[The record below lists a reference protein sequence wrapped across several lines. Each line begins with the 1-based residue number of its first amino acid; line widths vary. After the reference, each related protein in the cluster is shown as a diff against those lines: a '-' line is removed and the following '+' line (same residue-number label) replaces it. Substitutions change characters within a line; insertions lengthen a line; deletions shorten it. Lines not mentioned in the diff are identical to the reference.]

1 MAVFKTRL
9 RRRSRERSQKG
20 SVILI
25 VLITVL
31 FAASALTLFIEKASN
46 DLLVEA
52 READAIRLRM
62 QAYSALETTLGT
74 LEDFRQV
81 LGGLHSPAEGWGDPL
96 TFAHYEPPPGIR
108 IDVAFEDESAKISLP
123 NVDATTLTQL
133 FVGWNMTQ
141 ANAEKLRD
149 ALMSWMHSD
158 YVGASAGS
166 PRPEDYDKGDLP
178 ITPPGRS
185 LRSFSELG
193 TIEYARDVFYDEN
206 GLPNELWH
214 RFASTFS
221 LYSYKQPNINGGNAN
236 IFLGLGIQDKTQI
249 KLVQDYLAGIASH
262 QTQTTPGLPYFK
274 TSQDI
279 AGLLGANSP
288 AVALGTQIMALRVII
303 TVHQGPSQF
312 RLAVLVAPQ
321 GGATV
326 PKPPS
331 NSVAATLASTTAQKA
346 GAQQNPAT
354 DAAAVASTTASP
366 NGVGTVQAFPR
377 ATTSAN
383 GGVNASLNYPF
394 TILEIRENDPAN
406 SVQADLKG

>member
-1 MAVFKTRL
+1 MAVFNNRL
-9 RRRSRERSQKG
+9 QRWRRGRSRSG

-52 READAIRLRM
+52 READASRLRM
-62 QAYSALETTLGT
+62 EAYSALETTLGT

-96 TFAHYEPPPGIR
+96 AFAHYEPPPGMR
-108 IDVAFEDESAKISLP
+108 IDVGFEDESAKISLP

-133 FVGWNMTQ
+133 FEGWNMTQ

-149 ALMSWMHSD
+149 ALLGWMHSD

-166 PRPEDYDKGDLP
+166 PRPEDYDHGDLP

-185 LRSFSELG
+185 LKSFSELG
-193 TIEYARDVFYDEN
+193 SIQYARDVFYDEN
-206 GLPNELWH
+206 GLPNDLWR
-214 RFASTFS
+214 RFAATFS
-221 LYSYKQPNINGGNAN
+221 LYSYKQPNINGGNPN
-236 IFLGLGIQDKTQI
+236 IFLSLGIQDKTQI
-249 KLVQDYLAGIASH
+249 KLVQDYLAGVAAH
-262 QTQTTPGLPYFK
+262 QMQTTPGLPYFK

-303 TVHQGPSQF
+303 TVHQGPSQY

-326 PKPPS
+326 PTPPS
-331 NSVAATLASTTAQKA
+331 NSLASTLATTTAQKPN
-346 GAQQNPAT
+346 AQQNTAT
-354 DAAAVASTTASP
+354 NAGATASSTAGP

>member
-1 MAVFKTRL
+1 MTVFKKKL
-9 RRRSRERSQKG
+9 RRGDERARKG

-25 VLITVL
+25 VLITIL
-31 FAASALTLFIEKASN
+31 FAAAALTLFIEKASS

-52 READAIRLRM
+52 READAMRLRT

-81 LGGLHSPAEGWGDPL
+81 LGGLHSPAEGWGEPL
-96 TFAHYEPPPGIR
+96 AFAHYEPPPGIT
-108 IDVAFEDESAKISLP
+108 IDVTFEDESAKISLP

-133 FVGWNMTQ
+133 FIGWNMTQ

-149 ALMSWMHSD
+149 ALMGWMHSD

-166 PRPEDYDKGDLP
+166 PRSEDYDKGDLP

-185 LRSFSELG
+185 LKSFSELG
-193 TIEYARDVFYDEN
+193 SIQYARDVFYDEN
-206 GLPNELWH
+206 GLPNELWR

-221 LYSYKQPNINGGNAN
+221 LYSYKQPNINGAN
-236 IFLGLGIQDKTQI
+236 PNVLLSLGIQDKTQI
-249 KLVQDYLAGIASH
+249 KLVQDYLAGMTAH
-262 QTQTTPGLPYFK
+262 QLQSSGMPYFK
-274 TSQDI
+274 SSQDI

-288 AVALGTQIMALRVII
+288 AVALGTQIMALRVIV
-303 TVHQGPSQF
+303 TVHQGQSQF
-312 RLAVLVAPQ
+312 RLSVLVAPQ

-326 PKPPS
+326 PSPPN
-331 NSVAATLASTTAQKA
+331 NSVAATLATTTAQKST
-346 GAQQNPAT
+346 AQQNAAT
-354 DAAAVASTTASP
+354 NVAATTSSTASP

-377 ATTSAN
+377 STTSAN
-383 GGVNASLNYPF
+383 GGVNATLNYPF